1 VVKKGEQI
9 MPVRPYDQN
18 QQFLLP
24 PSLNEW
30 LREDHPARVFSDIVN
45 HIDISEFQEIK
56 LEGRPRFDT
65 RMMLKVL
72 LWGYANGIRA
82 SRKLE
87 ERLLSDV
94 VYMWLAGLEKPDFRT
109 ICLFRKANLDR
120 LNYLFSQVILLAK
133 GLKLVRLG
141 LIALD
146 GTKVRANVSVETFKE
161 KRDWENELKQ
171 IQTEVSR
178 ILSEAEE
185 TDLAD
190 DRRYGEDKRGDEI
203 PKGLEE
209 KQERQK
215 QIELLLNQISGKK
228 IDDKQKVSNIDPEVK
243 FMHHKN
249 GSMPAYNC
257 ELAVTKDQIIVH
269 SDVTDEP
276 ADTNQLKPALDGI
289 KDNCGKDPK
298 RLAADAGFNSGGNCR
313 EMEDRKIDGYIPS
326 SSEENIGK
334 DMKPN
339 TGCYSKDEFK
349 YDEEKNCYTCPAGEI
364 MRPKKRSHLHTKYS
378 EKWETTYEAEEGICI
393 KCSQKG
399 KCTQSKSRSIRRG
412 EFEAEQIRMR
422 QKLKADKG
430 RKIYSKRKIIVEP
443 VIGQIKIV
451 GGFVRF
457 LLKGLTGAKIEWK
470 WATIAHNLLKITR
483 KVVNEERKLTTA
495 TA

>member
-1 VVKKGEQI
+1 

-24 PSLNEW
+24 PSLNKW
-30 LREDHPARVFSDIVN
+30 LRKDHPARVFSDIVD
-45 HIDISEFQEIK
+45 HIDISGFQEIK

-65 RMMLKVL
+65 RMMLKIL
-72 LWGYANGIRA
+72 LWGYANGVRA

-87 ERLLSDV
+87 ERILADV

-109 ICLFRKANLDR
+109 ICLFRKTNLDK
-120 LNYLFSQVILLAK
+120 LTYLFGQVLLLAK
-133 GLKLVRLG
+133 DLKLVRLG

-146 GTKVRANVSVETFKE
+146 GTKVRANVSVESFKSIKNWEDELNEARE
-161 KRDWENELKQ
+161 KVKK
-171 IQTEVSR
+171 
-178 ILSEAEE
+178 ILSEAEAA
-185 TDLAD
+185 DLED
-190 DRRYGEDKRGDEI
+190 DREYGENLRGDEI
-203 PKGLEE
+203 PKELENN
-209 KQERQK
+209 QER
-215 QIELLLNQISGKK
+215 IKK
-228 IDDKQKVSNIDPEVK
+228 IEELIKQQTGRKIDKSQKASSTDPEAK

-313 EMEDRKIDGYIPS
+313 ELEDRKIDGYIPS

-334 DMKPN
+334 DMRPN

-364 MRPKKRSHLHTKYS
+364 LTPKSRSHLHTKYS
-378 EKWETTYEAEEGICI
+378 NKWVTTYGTEEQICI
-393 KCSQKG
+393 KCSQKN
-399 KCTQSKSRSIRRG
+399 KCTKSKSRSIVRG
-412 EFEAEQIRMR
+412 EFEAERLRML
-422 QKLKADKG
+422 QKLKTDKG
-430 RKIYSKRKIIVEP
+430 RKVYRKRKTIVEP
-443 VIGQIKIV
+443 VIGQIKVV
-451 GGFVRF
+451 GNFIRF
-457 LLKGLTGAKIEWK
+457 MLRGLQGAKIEWK

-483 KVVNEERKLTTA
+483 KVVNGERKLTTVA
-495 TA
+495 A